1 MFVLLFLL
9 PLPVSFSTAT
19 TATTVT
25 LFITVTSKVLYYS
38 YYYILHNTTAP
49 SATSALS
56 TTTLKIGS
64 SYTAASTITN
74 VHNIISAYC
83 STTTAAT
90 TIADDYSSITDAT
103 TASNTIMTSGGKIL
117 THVFLFLSLPTTF
130 ATADI
135 DGARKLIFALPGN
148 LSMSEVTECVVC
160 VSVCVYLIFVQSL
173 GPSLTP
179 HCFALMVSSVFLW
192 LNVRY
197 DYSSEAMSHLLYVT
211 FTLAPEQQS
220 HRKIS

>member
-1 MFVLLFLL
+1 MFVLLLLL

-38 YYYILHNTTAP
+38 YYYILHTTTAP

-83 STTTAAT
+83 STTT
-90 TIADDYSSITDAT
+90 ISDDYSSITDAT